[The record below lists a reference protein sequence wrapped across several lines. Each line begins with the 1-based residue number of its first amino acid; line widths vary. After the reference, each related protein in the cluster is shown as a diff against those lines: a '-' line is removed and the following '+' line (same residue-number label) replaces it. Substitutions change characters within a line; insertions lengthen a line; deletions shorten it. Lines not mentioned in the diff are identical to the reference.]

1 MAYSMFGGGQLRNPL
16 RHFLTFENPDT
27 SYLSSPDTP
36 STVFPERLIR
46 PLPKKTIKSR
56 LSQEAAESIQYPP
69 ALPSS
74 SLPPYSHY
82 GENGEYSNDGKLAAH
97 RHSDGYDHDHD
108 PDHDDDHDCPHHHHH
123 CHHDEYEDDLDSQD
137 ERMVPSRQY
146 FVSSPRSPRSGR
158 NRYSSRGTTSG
169 PDGYEAFENTNNKK
183 KRKIPTS
190 GSLSLHQNAVT
201 DHLAHW
207 AMSGT
212 IEDLKNRITEDT
224 FQTGT
229 LSGNSPGLG
238 VQGAGRGRG
247 ARKVSGR
254 NPLGVS
260 VNGSNARSGPSK
272 YDQNM
277 TANAKG
283 KIMTSAKAIMGTDC
297 AKAEESKDQG
307 IISAAIANATAL
319 LRKPLSKG
327 QENVGVLDQEAKQSH
342 NNSQFTFTCETEAKG
357 VTFPEQSL
365 YSPGYAQRNSL
376 TPLANPATQKGGTQA
391 NQTTS
396 GTAAPATQQVSTTP
410 AVPNA
415 NAQGKKPRRR
425 RGDVYALAARQRKL
439 QQEYNNLQHPPAPED
454 IWICE
459 FCEYESIFG
468 QPPHALIRQYEIK
481 DRKERRRLAEK
492 RRLLEKAKLKGR
504 KGKKQTKNAAK
515 AANHHAGNVNQQAY
529 DNQPLDQLGD
539 DDLDYG
545 YDDDPIPMPA
555 PPAAK
560 AQNKTAAGVQNATTD
575 KAGGTAGSG
584 GTR

>member
-1 MAYSMFGGGQLRNPL
+1 MAYNS
-16 RHFLTFENPDT
+16 

-36 STVFPERLIR
+36 STIFPERLIR
-46 PLPKKTIKSR
+46 PLPRRSIKSR
-56 LSQEAAESIQYPP
+56 LSSEAVEAIQYPP
-69 ALPSS
+69 TLPST
-74 SLPPYSHY
+74 SLPAYSHY
-82 GENGEYSNDGKLAAH
+82 GENGDYPSDSKVLVHQHG
-97 RHSDGYDHDHD
+97 DGYEHDHDH
-108 PDHDDDHDCPHHHHH
+108 DHDDDHDCPHHHHH

-137 ERMVPSRQY
+137 ERMAPPRSY

-158 NRYSSRGTTSG
+158 SRYSTRGSTSG

-190 GSLSLHQNAVT
+190 GSLSLHHSAMT
-201 DHLAHW
+201 DQLAH
-207 AMSGT
+207 MGISGT
-212 IEDLKNRITEDT
+212 KDGSTDDT
-224 FQTGT
+224 YYAGAHAGAST
-229 LSGNSPGLG
+229 GLG

-277 TANAKG
+277 SANAKG
-283 KIMTSAKAIMGTDC
+283 KTKRSRAERADTDVLE
-297 AKAEESKDQG
+297 AEESKDQG

-327 QENVGVLDQEAKQSH
+327 QENIGVLDQEAKQAHS
-342 NNSQFTFTCETEAKG
+342 NSQFTFTCETEAKG

-365 YSPGYAQRNSL
+365 YSPGYVQRNNL
-376 TPLANPATQKGGTQA
+376 TPPTQSATTPKTNSQSAQPTANVAAASTQPA
-391 NQTTS
+391 
-396 GTAAPATQQVSTTP
+396 STTP
-410 AVPNA
+410 AAPNA

-515 AANHHAGNVNQQAY
+515 AASHNAGNVNQQAY

-555 PPAAK
+555 PPAATNQTK
-560 AQNKTAAGVQNATTD
+560 AAAGMLNATTD

>member
-1 MAYSMFGGGQLRNPL
+1 MAYN
-16 RHFLTFENPDT
+16 T

-46 PLPKKTIKSR
+46 PLPKRSIKSR
-56 LSQEAAESIQYPP
+56 LSQEAAEAITYPP
-69 ALPSS
+69 TLPST
-74 SLPPYSHY
+74 SLLSYAHY
-82 GENGEYSNDGKLAAH
+82 GENGEYPNDSKVLVH
-97 RHSDGYDHDHD
+97 QHSDGYDQDHDHD
-108 PDHDDDHDCPHHHHH
+108 HEDDHECPHHHHH

-137 ERMVPSRQY
+137 ERMVPVRRY
-146 FVSSPRSPRSGR
+146 FVSPPRSPRTGR
-158 NRYSSRGTTSG
+158 HRYSSKGTIAG

-190 GSLSLHQNAVT
+190 GSLSLHHSSVT
-201 DHLAHW
+201 DQLAH
-207 AMSGT
+207 MGISGSREGSADDSYST
-212 IEDLKNRITEDT
+212 IANA
-224 FQTGT
+224 G
-229 LSGNSPGLG
+229 SPPTGLG
-238 VQGAGRGRG
+238 VQGAGRGRS
-247 ARKVSGR
+247 ARKHPGR
-254 NPLGVS
+254 NPLGIS
-260 VNGSNARSGPSK
+260 VNGSNARGNTSK

-277 TANAKG
+277 SAN
-283 KIMTSAKAIMGTDC
+283 

-319 LRKPLSKG
+319 LRKPLGKG
-327 QENVGVLDQEAKQSH
+327 QENVGVLDQQVKQAHTS
-342 NNSQFTFTCETEAKG
+342 SQFTFTCESEAKG

-365 YSPGYAQRNSL
+365 YSPGYAQRNN
-376 TPLANPATQKGGTQA
+376 LAPPAPGATHQKVSTQATQTSPGVVPPNTQPA
-391 NQTTS
+391 PAAP
-396 GTAAPATQQVSTTP
+396 TAA
-410 AVPNA
+410 NA

-425 RGDVYALAARQRKL
+425 RADVYALAAKQRKL

-468 QPPHALIRQYEIK
+468 EPPHALIRQYEIK

-504 KGKKQTKNAAK
+504 KGKKQK
-515 AANHHAGNVNQQAY
+515 ATSKASANYHGPLHPPQAY

-545 YDDDPIPMPA
+545 YDDPVPMPPPTASA
-555 PPAAK
+555 PSKAAPAPSD
-560 AQNKTAAGVQNATTD
+560 ATTD
-575 KAGGTAGSG
+575 KAGGTNGGG